1 MQRTDWLDLHHLFLF
16 IFFFWGIILIRRA
29 FKDGLKLEISIL
41 FIGKPSKA
49 FYIYFSPY

>member
-1 MQRTDWLDLHHLFLF
+1 MQRMDWLDLHQL
-16 IFFFWGIILIRRA
+16 FFFLICIILIRRA